1 MDHIITELTAY
12 SEMHTST
19 EPEIVQELIAASN
32 AELKYIDMV
41 SGPQVAGLLQMLIRL
56 GGFKRIL
63 EVGTF
68 TGYSALMMALALP
81 DDGELITLEVNKQY
95 EEISRPF
102 FQREPFDRI
111 IKQIMGQALKSIKTL
126 EGPFDMIFLD
136 GDKLNYPEYYTK
148 LLPLL
153 RTGGILAIDNVLWN
167 GGVLDPKDTKS
178 VAIHTLNEMVLKDD
192 RVENVL
198 LPVRD
203 GLNLIRKKN

>member
-1 MDHIITELTAY
+1 MDHIITELTVY
-12 SEMHTST
+12 SEIYTSP
-19 EPEIVQELIAASN
+19 EPEIVQELITASK
-32 AELKYIDMV
+32 AELQYIDMV
-41 SGPQVAGLLQMLIRL
+41 SGRQVAGLLQMLIST

-68 TGYSALMMALALP
+68 TGYSALMMAYALP

-102 FQREPFDRI
+102 FQREPFDKI

-153 RTGGILAIDNVLWN
+153 RKGGILAIDNVLWN

-178 VAIHTLNEMVLKDD
+178 IAIHTLNERVLKDD
-192 RVENVL
+192 QVENVL

-203 GLNLIRKKN
+203 GLNLIRKKY